1 LAGGVV
7 PGADLRVWPLGPL
20 APGAPVVV
28 GPRSADDEAV
38 GRARRALRV
47 LVTAGGTV
55 AAGADVALGPDFRS
69 ARVDGGAGDRRD
81 ATLAALPVPGVD
93 LGPPLGLLVA
103 LFGPTATRPLG
114 AAARAAIEAGR
125 WPVLRFAAAASDV
138 LGPEQ
143 LVALLDLRAPDGVDP
158 FPDGLPSVVGGHLAR
173 VLAPVP
179 RPRRL
184 ALLTDLWSRV
194 CAAGAVRQ
202 RVARLRAARTRVSRL
217 DEMRAR
223 YRREGEA
230 MVLEH
235 LHGTFGPDVTLAE
248 AALWRPP
255 PWYWSRRT
263 DGLLHDALAATVL
276 ARVAV
281 SAVDH
286 GLDRALAD
294 HRHEIEACVRELVE
308 GEAPGWG
315 QRRQGLP
322 PSPASYVRDL
332 QHIDDA
338 RFLTPRL
345 GRAGDYAEMML
356 YAVRTF
362 LDENAT
368 SPPEAL
374 VEWSGRHLGPWRAA
388 VGYLSP
394 DRLATWEQQP
404 MWSPGSATLS
414 ARLRASPDDPAAVET
429 IGDLL
434 WFAELADALARLR
447 GHEAAVTH
455 YEWGAPWFDADPA
468 TVTEPLVPRFDSV
481 ARAAAATAQL
491 VDLGGTVPRT
501 SSWGDLV
508 TGLLDSAA
516 VAAALTG
523 SFVVPDSVAATD
535 ATVVPGTDVR
545 VEVARN
551 GRQLAEWSD
560 YMGNCI
566 AGQHYVDAATA
577 GRAALLALR
586 DSDGRIVANVELR
599 PSTHGWRVDEFRARF
614 NDDPPATLAS
624 RVEAWAATLVRAAPA
639 TTDLAPPEPPAPRPR
654 TAARSRPPSRAS
666 LVAEPLG
673 ARAATA
679 LAAPSSVDAAAVLAG
694 LADHVAVVSRLPS
707 ADLASLDAGL
717 PPRSLRDGPAPRL
730 GPAGGRGV
738 ARRPRSGDPAPVFP
752 VRAGRPPAE
761 VGAVSRDALTALRR
775 VSPATLTRACRL
787 ALVSPSGLADL
798 WRASAV
804 RPLAAAVADL
814 PGADRLAPLLVD
826 APLPGS
832 LRPLA
837 RRPHIAPARTA
848 DLVALRVR
856 AALGILLR
864 GDAPELAAAVRAA
877 PDAGL
882 VRAAALAV
890 TTWGPTTLATAP
902 VAPRGRVRLPGYPVS
917 SLRDAGWQ
925 AAWPDAR
932 ELGADDDV
940 FWDHI
945 AAHGLLLPAS
955 WLTGGGWPALWSR
968 TTTH

>member
-20 APGAPVVV
+20 VPGAPVAV
-28 GPRSADDEAV
+28 GPRSADDGAV

-55 AAGADVALGPDFRS
+55 AAGADVSLGPDFRS

-81 ATLAALPVPGVD
+81 ATLAALAVPGVD
-93 LGPPLGLLVA
+93 LGPPPGLLVA

-114 AAARAAIEAGR
+114 AAARTAIEAGR

-143 LVALLDLRAPDGVDP
+143 LVTLLDLRAPDGVDP
-158 FPDGLPSVVGGHLAR
+158 FPDGLASVVGGHLAR

-194 CAAGAVRQ
+194 CATGAAER
-202 RVARLRAARTRVSRL
+202 RVARLRAAQTRVSRL

-276 ARVAV
+276 ARVVV
-281 SAVDH
+281 SAVDR

-294 HRHEIEACVRELVE
+294 HRHEIEACVRELAE

-338 RFLTPRL
+338 RFLAPRL
-345 GRAGDYAEMML
+345 ARAGDYAEMML

-362 LDENAT
+362 LDDNAT
-368 SPPEAL
+368 WPPEAL

-404 MWSPGSATLS
+404 MWSPGSATLA
-414 ARLRASPDDPAAVET
+414 ARLRASSGDPAAVET

-434 WFAELADALARLR
+434 WFAELADAVARLR

-455 YEWGAPWFDADPA
+455 YEWGAPWFDTDPA

-481 ARAAAATAQL
+481 ARTAAATAQL

-508 TGLLDSAA
+508 TGLLDGAA

-523 SFVVPDSVAATD
+523 SFPVPAEVAAAD
-535 ATVVPGTDVR
+535 ATVVPGTEVR

-566 AGQHYVDAATA
+566 AGQNYVDAATA

-586 DSDGRIVANVELR
+586 DRDGRVVANVELR
-599 PSTHGWRVDEFRARF
+599 PTTHGWRVNQLRARF

-624 RVEAWAATLVRAAPA
+624 RVRAWAATLVRVAPA
-639 TTDLAPPEPPAPRPR
+639 TADPAPPEPPAPRPR
-654 TAARSRPPSRAS
+654 TAHGSRRPSRAS

-673 ARAATA
+673 ERAAKA
-679 LAAPSSVDAAAVLAG
+679 LADPSSVDAAALLAR
-694 LADHVAVVSRLPS
+694 LADHVTAVTR
-707 ADLASLDAGL
+707 
-717 PPRSLRDGPAPRL
+717 PP
-730 GPAGGRGV
+730 GGGTG
-738 ARRPRSGDPAPVFP
+738 RPRREVVGDPAGVAS
-752 VRAGRPPAE
+752 RT
-761 VGAVSRDALTALRR
+761 SRDALTALRR
-775 VSPATLTRACRL
+775 VSAPTLARACRL
-787 ALVSPSGLADL
+787 ALVTPSGPGLADL

-804 RPLAAAVADL
+804 RPLAAAVTDL
-814 PGADRLAPLLVD
+814 PAADRLAPLLAD

-837 RRPHIAPARTA
+837 RRPHVAAARTA
-848 DLVALRVR
+848 DLTALRVR
-856 AALGILLR
+856 AALGTLLR
-864 GDAPELAAAVRAA
+864 GDAPELAEAVRSA
-877 PDAGL
+877 PHAPL
-882 VRAAALAV
+882 IRAAALAV
-890 TTWGPTTLATAP
+890 TTWGPTALATEP
-902 VAPRGRVRLPGYPVS
+902 VAPRRRSRLPGYPAS
-917 SLRDAGWQ
+917 SLRDTGWV

-932 ELGADDDV
+932 ELGADEDV
-940 FWDHI
+940 FRDHI

-955 WLTGGGWPALWSR
+955 WLLAGGWPALWSR
-968 TTTH
+968 ATR